1 MANRESYQRQYYRKK
16 TMDKLRNTVK
26 NLREEREK
34 FLSSPEGIA
43 YKKRLMYEYGK
54 KYREDNAEKI
64 RTYQKEYHI
73 PVSYTHLTLPTKRI
87 V

>member
-1 MANRESYQRQYYRKK
+1 MTNSTRKSYQRQYYRKK

-43 YKKRLMYEYGK
+43 YKKRLVCEYGK
-54 KYREDNAEKI
+54 KYREANAEKI

-73 PVSYTHLTLPTKRI
+73 QYGI
-87 V
+87 